1 MPYPYNYNGY
11 PYNYNQQMQQ
21 PAAQQLVLI
30 RASQAEAYNYPMVP
44 NTTLGFTDGQRI
56 FIKTTSNSPT
66 GDFSFETFVRE
77 MPQKQESPDYLTRT
91 EFEAF
96 KASLKPSEVKTGE

>member
-11 PYNYNQQMQQ
+11 PYNYNQQMQPQ
-21 PAAQQLVLI
+21 TAQQLVLI

-77 MPQKQESPDYLTRT
+77 TPQKPDHSEYLTKA

-96 KASLKPSEVKTGE
+96 KASIKPTEVKTDE